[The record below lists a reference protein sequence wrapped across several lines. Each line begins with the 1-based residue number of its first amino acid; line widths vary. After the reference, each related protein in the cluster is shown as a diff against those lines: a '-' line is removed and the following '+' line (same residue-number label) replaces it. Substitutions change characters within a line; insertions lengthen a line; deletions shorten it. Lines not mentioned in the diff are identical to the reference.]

1 MFNKW
6 YKKNSFN
13 KYPAGLF
20 GIGQVPIPGMAKSH
34 PGLLPSEIQARK
46 EDLIKEQKIEFE
58 RQQIALQEERE
69 RPKREAEMAKQ
80 KMEEDAWIAR
90 QQAEFARQQAE
101 SARQQAEAEPKYEQM
116 ALDKSHQMDVVRD
129 RLSKGWTIVSD
140 DGAWITI
147 QRLIPPKLSGLGW
160 FKRRYYV

>member
-1 MFNKW
+1 MWLRAVFNKW

-20 GIGQVPIPGMAKSH
+20 GLGQVPIPGMAKSH

-46 EDLIKEQKIEFE
+46 EDLIKAQKIEFE
-58 RQQIALQEERE
+58 RQQRALQEEIE
-69 RPKREAEMAKQ
+69 RPKREAEIAKQ

-90 QQAEFARQQAE
+90 QQAEFARQQAL
-101 SARQQAEAEPKYEQM
+101 EPKYEQM
-116 ALDKSHQMDVVRD
+116 LLDKSHQMDVVRD

-147 QRLIPPKLSGLGW
+147 QHQLSGLGW
-160 FKRRYYV
+160 FERRYYV